1 MTVAG
6 TPATA
11 ETARLDVQLFDG
23 EDAANV
29 LAKLLKQH
37 IEDIMAADPSKASDA
52 LEIRGKLG
60 LQSTEPEAG
69 VTLVFDG
76 AGLSIKNGIDDDVD
90 GVITGTL
97 KLQTETLVGLANP
110 YAAMLRRR
118 LKVRIKP
125 SRPFF
130 TRATYRF
137 LKAPKSMIEAA
148 AGGD

>member
-1 MTVAG
+1 MTVAE
-6 TPATA
+6 TPTTA
-11 ETARLDVQLFDG
+11 ETARLDVQLVDG

-37 IEDIMAADPSKASDA
+37 IEDITAAAPSKASDA

-60 LQSTEPEAG
+60 LQSTEPEAS

-76 AGLSIKNGIDDDVD
+76 TGLSIQNGIDDDVD

-97 KLQTETLVGLANP
+97 KVQTETLVGLTNP
-110 YAAMLRRR
+110 YAALLRRR

-125 SRPFF
+125 SRPLF
-130 TRATYRF
+130 TRATYLF
-137 LKAPKSMIEAA
+137 LKAPESMLEGAPS
-148 AGGD
+148 GD